1 MTVPTFD
8 KHNPFLASIKERYW
22 LSKTGSQRQTYH
34 VVLDLAGS
42 GLKYNV
48 GDSIAIYP
56 VNVPAV
62 VERTISA
69 MNAKKDDQVT
79 DKQGAVTYSLFDFL
93 SRKANVTDI
102 SRKLI
107 AEIALRQPVES
118 KREHLEW
125 LLEDS
130 NREALKA
137 YIEIHQ
143 VWDFLSENSE
153 AVFSPQELVNLLMPL
168 LQRFYSIASSQQAV
182 GDEVHLTISRLH
194 YHSNG
199 HERFGVC
206 TYYLC
211 SLAPLGTPDIPIYL
225 QAHHGFTLP
234 RDLAVDIIMVGP
246 GTGVAP
252 FRAFMQERVET
263 RATGRNWLF
272 FGEWHHDYDY
282 FYREFWEELEANGF
296 LRINTAFSR
305 DQEHKIY
312 VQHRMWEQREEL
324 YDWLEKGAVFYVCGD
339 AHHMAKDV
347 DAALLSIVQ
356 SCGNKTE
363 QQAKEYVKALRTTKR
378 YLRDVY

>member
-1 MTVPTFD
+1 MSTPPFD

-22 LSKTGSQRQTYH
+22 LSKPGSQRQTYH
-34 VVLDLAGS
+34 VVLDLTNS
-42 GLKYNV
+42 DLKYNV
-48 GDSIAIYP
+48 GDSLAIYP

-69 MNAKKDDQVT
+69 MKATKDDQVT
-79 DKQGAVTYSLFDFL
+79 DKQGTNTYSLFEFL
-93 SRKANVTDI
+93 SCKANVTDI

-107 AEIALRQPVES
+107 AETALRQPVAS

-125 LLEDS
+125 LLEDA
-130 NREALKA
+130 NREAMKA
-137 YIEIHQ
+137 YIENHQ

-153 AVFSPQELVNLLMPL
+153 AQFSNQELVNLLMPL
-168 LQRFYSIASSQQAV
+168 LQRYYSIASSQKTV
-182 GDEVHLTISRLH
+182 GDEIHLTISRLN

-211 SLAPLGTPDIPIYL
+211 SLAPMSTPDIPIYL
-225 QAHHGFTLP
+225 QASHGFTLP
-234 RDLAVDIIMVGP
+234 KDPSVDIIMVGP

-263 RATGRNWLF
+263 KATGRNWLF

-282 FYREFWEELEANGF
+282 FYREFWEDLESKGL
-296 LRINTAFSR
+296 LRIDTAFSR

-312 VQHRMWEQREEL
+312 VQHRMWEHREEF
-324 YDWLEKGAVFYVCGD
+324 YAWLEKGAIFYVCGD
-339 AHHMAKDV
+339 AHRMAKDV
-347 DAALLSIVQ
+347 EATLLRIVE
-356 SCGNKTE
+356 SCGNKSE
-363 QQAKEYVKALRTTKR
+363 QEAKEYVKALRASKR